1 MVEIKESVMLKNQ
14 ADQEPQDIKNESI
27 DQEQTEDINDEPNTV
42 EDVEGEQEG
51 DDEQDDE
58 IVVSIGDV
66 SPPDEDNRPAPK
78 WVREVRKTNREL
90 LRKNRELEAQLN
102 ATRTE
107 PKPVKV
113 DPKPTLDGC
122 EYDSERYEAELSSWY
137 EQKRQ
142 ADLLEAQ
149 AKEVEAQQ
157 IRKYQE
163 RLAAYGKAK
172 AELRVRDYEEA
183 EETVL
188 QHLDIPQQNVIVKGA
203 ENAALVVYALGKN
216 PAKAKEL
223 ASIKDPIDFAF
234 AVARLEKDLRV
245 SNRAKKAPPPE
256 KVVTGSGRIS
266 GSVDSEL
273 ERLRAQAEK
282 TGDISAVLRYKRQRK
297 K

>member
-1 MVEIKESVMLKNQ
+1 MAEIKGNVMLENQ
-14 ADQEPQDIKNESI
+14 VNQEPQDIENESI
-27 DQEQTEDINDEPNTV
+27 DQEQTEDISDEPNPV
-42 EDVEGEQEG
+42 EDVEVEQEG
-51 DDEQDDE
+51 DDGQEDE

-66 SPPDEDNRPAPK
+66 SPPDEDDRPAPK

-113 DPKPTLDGC
+113 GPKPTLDGC
-122 EYDSERYEAELSSWY
+122 DYDSERYEAELSSWY

-149 AKEVEAQQ
+149 AKDAETQHL
-157 IRKYQE
+157 RKYQE

-172 AELRVRDYEEA
+172 AELRVRDYEDA
-183 EETVL
+183 EEAVL
-188 QHLDIPQQNVIVKGA
+188 QHLDVTQQSVLVKGA

-216 PAKAKEL
+216 PTKAKEL

-234 AVARLEKDLRV
+234 AVARLEKDLKV

-273 ERLRAQAEK
+273 ERLRAHAEK

>member
-1 MVEIKESVMLKNQ
+1 MLENKVNQES
-14 ADQEPQDIKNESI
+14 QDIENESI
-27 DQEQTEDINDEPNTV
+27 DQEPAEDINDEPNTV
-42 EDVEGEQEG
+42 EDIEGEQEG
-51 DDEQDDE
+51 DDEQEDE

-66 SPPDEDNRPAPK
+66 SPKEEERRPAAK
-78 WVREVRKTNREL
+78 WIKEVRKTNREL
-90 LRKNRELEAQLN
+90 TRKNRELEAQLN

-107 PKPVKV
+107 PNPVKV
-113 DPKPTLDGC
+113 VAKPTLDGC
-122 EYDSERYEAELSSWY
+122 DYDSERYEAELSSWY

-149 AKEVEAQQ
+149 AKEFEAQQ

-163 RLAAYGKAK
+163 RLAAYGKSK
-172 AELRVRDYEEA
+172 AELRVRDYEDA

-234 AVARLEKDLRV
+234 AIARLEKDLKV

-256 KVVTGSGRIS
+256 RIVTGSGRIS

-273 ERLRAQAEK
+273 ERLRAHAEK

-297 K
+297 KTG

>member
-1 MVEIKESVMLKNQ
+1 MVEIKESVMLENQ
-14 ADQEPQDIKNESI
+14 VNQEQQDIENESI
-27 DQEQTEDINDEPNTV
+27 DQEQTEDISDEPNTV

-51 DDEQDDE
+51 DDEHEDE

-66 SPPDEDNRPAPK
+66 SPQEEERKPAAK
-78 WVREVRKTNREL
+78 WIKEVRKINREL
-90 LRKNRELEAQLN
+90 TRKNRELEAQLN
-102 ATRTE
+102 STRTE
-107 PKPVKV
+107 PDPVKV
-113 DPKPTLDGC
+113 VAKPTLDGC
-122 EYDSERYEAELSSWY
+122 DYDSERYEAELSAWY

-142 ADLLEAQ
+142 ADLLDAQ
-149 AKEVEAQQ
+149 AKEAEAQYL
-157 IRKYQE
+157 RKYQE

-172 AELRVRDYEEA
+172 AELRVRDYEDA

-234 AVARLEKDLRV
+234 AVARLEKDLKV

-273 ERLRAQAEK
+273 ERLRAHAEK

>member
-1 MVEIKESVMLKNQ
+1 MAEIKGNVMLENQ
-14 ADQEPQDIKNESI
+14 VSQEPQDIENESI
-27 DQEQTEDINDEPNTV
+27 DQEPAEDISDEPNPV
-42 EDVEGEQEG
+42 EDVEVEQEG
-51 DDEQDDE
+51 DDEQEDE

-66 SPPDEDNRPAPK
+66 SPPDEDDRPAPK

-113 DPKPTLDGC
+113 GPKPTLDGC
-122 EYDSERYEAELSSWY
+122 DYDSERYEAELSSWY

-149 AKEVEAQQ
+149 AKEAETQHL
-157 IRKYQE
+157 RKYQE

-172 AELRVRDYEEA
+172 AELRVRDYEDA

-188 QHLDIPQQNVIVKGA
+188 QHLDVTQQNVIVKGA

-234 AVARLEKDLRV
+234 AVARLEKDLKV

-273 ERLRAQAEK
+273 ERLRAHAEK

>member
-1 MVEIKESVMLKNQ
+1 MLENQ
-14 ADQEPQDIKNESI
+14 VNQEPQDIENESI
-27 DQEQTEDINDEPNTV
+27 DQEQTEDISDEPNPV
-42 EDVEGEQEG
+42 EDVEVEQEG
-51 DDEQDDE
+51 DDGQEDE

-66 SPPDEDNRPAPK
+66 SPQEEERKPAAK
-78 WVREVRKTNREL
+78 WIKEVRKLNREL
-90 LRKNRELEAQLN
+90 ARKNRELEAQLN
-102 ATRTE
+102 STRTE
-107 PKPVKV
+107 PNPVKV
-113 DPKPTLDGC
+113 VAKPTLDGC
-122 EYDSERYEAELSSWY
+122 DYDSERYEAELSSWY

-142 ADLLEAQ
+142 ADLLDAQ
-149 AKEVEAQQ
+149 AKEAEAQQ

-172 AELRVRDYEEA
+172 AELRVRDYEDA

-216 PAKAKEL
+216 PTKAKEL

-234 AVARLEKDLRV
+234 AVARLERDLKV

-273 ERLRAQAEK
+273 ERLRAHAEK

>member
-1 MVEIKESVMLKNQ
+1 MAEIKGNVMLENQ
-14 ADQEPQDIKNESI
+14 VNQEPQDIENESI
-27 DQEQTEDINDEPNTV
+27 EQEQTEDISDEPNTV
-42 EDVEGEQEG
+42 EDVEVEQEG
-51 DDEQDDE
+51 DDEQEDE

-66 SPPDEDNRPAPK
+66 SPQEEERKPAAK
-78 WVREVRKTNREL
+78 WIKEVRKLNREL
-90 LRKNRELEAQLN
+90 ARKNRELEAQLN
-102 ATRTE
+102 STRTE
-107 PKPVKV
+107 PNPVKV
-113 DPKPTLDGC
+113 VAKPTLDGC
-122 EYDSERYEAELSSWY
+122 DYDSERYEAELSAWY

-163 RLAAYGKAK
+163 RLTAYGKAK

-234 AVARLEKDLRV
+234 AVARLEKDLKV

-273 ERLRAQAEK
+273 ERLRAHAEK

>member
-1 MVEIKESVMLKNQ
+1 MAEIKGNVMLENQ
-14 ADQEPQDIKNESI
+14 ANQEPQDIENESI
-27 DQEQTEDINDEPNTV
+27 DQEQTEDISDEPNTV

-51 DDEQDDE
+51 DDEQEDE

-66 SPPDEDNRPAPK
+66 SPQEEERKPAAK
-78 WVREVRKTNREL
+78 WIKEVRKINREL
-90 LRKNRELEAQLN
+90 ARKNRELEAQLN
-102 ATRTE
+102 STRTE
-107 PKPVKV
+107 PNPVKV
-113 DPKPTLDGC
+113 VAKPTLDGC
-122 EYDSERYEAELSSWY
+122 DYDSERYEAELSSWY

-223 ASIKDPIDFAF
+223 ASIKDQIDFAF
-234 AVARLEKDLRV
+234 AVARLEKDLKV

-273 ERLRAQAEK
+273 ERLRAHAEK

>member
-14 ADQEPQDIKNESI
+14 ADQEPQDIENESI

>member
-1 MVEIKESVMLKNQ
+1 MLENQ
-14 ADQEPQDIKNESI
+14 ADQEPQDIENESI
-27 DQEQTEDINDEPNTV
+27 EQEQTEDISDEPNTV
-42 EDVEGEQEG
+42 EDVEVEQEG
-51 DDEQDDE
+51 DDEHEDE

-66 SPPDEDNRPAPK
+66 SPQEEERKPAAK
-78 WVREVRKTNREL
+78 WIKEVRKLNREL
-90 LRKNRELEAQLN
+90 ARKNRELEAQLN
-102 ATRTE
+102 STRTE
-107 PKPVKV
+107 PNPVKV
-113 DPKPTLDGC
+113 VAKPTLDGC
-122 EYDSERYEAELSSWY
+122 DYDSERYEAELSAWY

-149 AKEVEAQQ
+149 AKEAEAQQ

-216 PAKAKEL
+216 PAKAREL

-234 AVARLEKDLRV
+234 AVARLEKDLKV

-273 ERLRAQAEK
+273 ERLRAHAEK

-297 K
+297 KVG

>member
-1 MVEIKESVMLKNQ
+1 MAEIKGNVMLENQ
-14 ADQEPQDIKNESI
+14 VNQEPQDIENESI
-27 DQEQTEDINDEPNTV
+27 DQEQTEDISDEPNPV
-42 EDVEGEQEG
+42 EDVEVEQEG
-51 DDEQDDE
+51 DDGQEDE

-66 SPPDEDNRPAPK
+66 SPQEEERKPAAK
-78 WVREVRKTNREL
+78 WIKEVRKLNREL
-90 LRKNRELEAQLN
+90 ARKNRELEAQLN
-102 ATRTE
+102 STRTE
-107 PKPVKV
+107 PNPVKV
-113 DPKPTLDGC
+113 VAKPTLDGC
-122 EYDSERYEAELSSWY
+122 DYDSERYEAELSSWY

-142 ADLLEAQ
+142 ADLLDAQ
-149 AKEVEAQQ
+149 AKEAEAQQ

-172 AELRVRDYEEA
+172 AELRVRDYEDA

-216 PAKAKEL
+216 PTKAKEL

-234 AVARLEKDLRV
+234 AVARLERDLKV

-273 ERLRAQAEK
+273 ERLRAHAEK

>member
-1 MVEIKESVMLKNQ
+1 MAEIKENVMLENQ
-14 ADQEPQDIKNESI
+14 VNQEPQDIENESI
-27 DQEQTEDINDEPNTV
+27 DQEPAEDISDEPNTV
-42 EDVEGEQEG
+42 EDVEGEQES

-66 SPPDEDNRPAPK
+66 SPPDEDDRPAPK

-113 DPKPTLDGC
+113 GPKPTLDGC
-122 EYDSERYEAELSSWY
+122 DYDSERYEAELSSWY

-172 AELRVRDYEEA
+172 AELRVRDYEDA

-188 QHLDIPQQNVIVKGA
+188 QHLDVTQQSVLVKGA

-216 PAKAKEL
+216 PTKAREL

-234 AVARLEKDLRV
+234 AVARLEKDLKV

>member
-1 MVEIKESVMLKNQ
+1 L
-14 ADQEPQDIKNESI
+14 
-27 DQEQTEDINDEPNTV
+27 
-42 EDVEGEQEG
+42 G
-51 DDEQDDE
+51 
-58 IVVSIGDV
+58 
-66 SPPDEDNRPAPK
+66 
-78 WVREVRKTNREL
+78 
-90 LRKNRELEAQLN
+90 
-102 ATRTE
+102 
-107 PKPVKV
+107 
-113 DPKPTLDGC
+113 
-122 EYDSERYEAELSSWY
+122 
-137 EQKRQ
+137 
-142 ADLLEAQ
+142 AQ
-149 AKEVEAQQ
+149 AKEAEAHQ

-172 AELRVRDYEEA
+172 AELRVRDYEDA

-216 PAKAKEL
+216 PTKAKEL

-234 AVARLEKDLRV
+234 AVARLEKDLKV

-273 ERLRAQAEK
+273 ERLRAHAEK